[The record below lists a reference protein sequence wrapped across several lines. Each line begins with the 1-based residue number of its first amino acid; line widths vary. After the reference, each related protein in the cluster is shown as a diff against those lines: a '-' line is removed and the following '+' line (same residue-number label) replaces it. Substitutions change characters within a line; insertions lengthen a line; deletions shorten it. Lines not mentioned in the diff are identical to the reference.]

1 MSNGHRTAVNGV
13 DGRGPHRFSVIPD
26 ERYVPLRCI
35 TPIVRHLS
43 RPRVDSRGASVT
55 AGLFID
61 PLDGARPQVAPRR
74 RHDFLRAAPA
84 RALVVGVA
92 VLPGE
97 PGNDNDSIYDPRLLM
112 EMRDVGDGREGT
124 FDFILNIVGPPTTQP
139 KG

>member
-1 MSNGHRTAVNGV
+1 MHYPYCSAPV
-13 DGRGPHRFSVIPD
+13 
-26 ERYVPLRCI
+26 L
-35 TPIVRHLS
+35 
-43 RPRVDSRGASVT
+43 PRVDSRGASVT

-97 PGNDNDSIYDPRLLM
+97 PGNDNDSIYANYSAERLSCSGWSLSCAIY
-112 EMRDVGDGREGT
+112 GRSAQ
-124 FDFILNIVGPPTTQP
+124 LPTP
-139 KG
+139 AR